1 VTEPLA
7 TLITALVAAAGLA
20 VLVTLLWAATL
31 AALWRARRQRGAARE
46 QARYHADRAAQLV
59 NELDSYTERT
69 RPVAAALL
77 GQDGPGLTLA
87 DWSAQ
92 LAEIRALPETPATWP
107 VIPGPDGPEAD
118 R

>member
-59 NELDSYTERT
+59 NELDSYTERN
-69 RPVAAALL
+69 RPVAA
-77 GQDGPGLTLA
+77 
-87 DWSAQ
+87 
-92 LAEIRALPETPATWP
+92 
-107 VIPGPDGPEAD
+107 
-118 R
+118 